1 MKNVILI
8 IGLMMVV
15 PLTIAQSFSETIT
28 KELIFEKKNIDNAL
42 MIANINGNIKV
53 VGYAGDK
60 ILLTVEKTI
69 NAKTQERLENGKKEI
84 QLGII
89 DRADTLIVYVDGP
102 CNHFEPARKGNSSS
116 HWAKDGWGYN
126 WKNCDGR
133 NCRETYDYTMNFTIQ
148 VPASVH
154 IQLSTINDGDIQVEN
169 MKGSV
174 GADNI
179 NGSIKLNNLVRESYA
194 STINGDV
201 DITYTQNP
209 NKDCRFYTLNGDIN
223 AYFQKDLAASLSF
236 ESFNGEFYTNIDQ
249 IERLPALVEEK
260 KGKEGIK
267 FKVNGNRYKVGKGG
281 ALLDFETFN
290 GNVYLKEN

>member
-1 MKNVILI
+1 MKKILFML
-8 IGLMMVV
+8 GLSLIVQ
-15 PLTIAQSFSETIT
+15 LAIAQSFTEKIT
-28 KELIFEKKNIDNAL
+28 KELIFEKKSIDNAL
-42 MIANINGNIKV
+42 MIANINGSIKV

-69 NAKTQERLENGKKEI
+69 KAKTQERLEKGKMEI
-84 QLGII
+84 QLGIL
-89 DRADTLIVYVDGP
+89 DRADTLILYSNSP
-102 CNHFEPARKGNSSS
+102 CHQFDRKTNYKNHSNGN
-116 HWAKDGWGYN
+116 KRGWGYN
-126 WKNCDGR
+126 WSDQDGR
-133 NCRETYDYTMNFTIQ
+133 NCQENYDYTLNFTLQ

-154 IQLSTINDGDIQVEN
+154 LRLSTINNGDISVEN

-174 GADNI
+174 SADNI

-209 NKDCRFYTLNGDIN
+209 DKDCRFYTLNGDIN
-223 AYFQKDLAASLSF
+223 AYFQKNLAASLSF

-267 FKVNGNRYKVGKGG
+267 YKVKGNRYKVGKGG